1 MIIKLVPRRVLLR
14 VVLHL
19 FHNLTSS
26 LFFSG
31 VYFTSVGPS
40 NDPERI
46 LFNTY
51 DDTGRVINSK
61 RLWDNIDF
69 VIKVVMDKNEVEKVS
84 GVSNGDVYLYKGDV
98 HLNNYQ
104 YFTYK
109 NPIKTLYHYT
119 DATGATGIK
128 ESKVIKESTYET
140 PIQNRRHGCGKS
152 LVC

>member
-1 MIIKLVPRRVLLR
+1 M
-14 VVLHL
+14 VLHL
-19 FHNLTSS
+19 FHSLTSY

-31 VYFTSVGPS
+31 VYFTSIGPR

-46 LFNTY
+46 LLNTY
-51 DDTGRVINSK
+51 DDTGRVINRK
-61 RLWDNIDF
+61 RLWEKIDW
-69 VIKVVMDKNEVEKVS
+69 VIAVEMDKNEVVEVS

-98 HLNNYQ
+98 HLNNYPN
-104 YFTYK
+104 FIDK

-119 DATGATGIK
+119 DAKGADGIK
-128 ESKVIKESTYET
+128 ESKVIRKSNDKT